1 MHTIDRMTSART
13 IAKPNTEI
21 PPSPYILLRS
31 AALKSLND
39 ALEQFSQPGEANAVN
54 IADEPLL
61 SFANAMVNCGS

>member
-1 MHTIDRMTSART
+1 M
-13 IAKPNTEI
+13 
-21 PPSPYILLRS
+21 RS

-61 SFANAMVNCGS
+61 SFANAMVDCGS